1 MANVMSMPTRLS
13 VGTQRLVLIGA
24 PPLLE
29 GVLALSNPGGD
40 KLKLKSALVDLKDPQ
55 WGDPHVPLRLAVS
68 ARVAAGHAVQ
78 VPVTLAVDPRMPPG
92 DYAGELRIDGD
103 DSPREVLLK
112 VLEHREVAVAP
123 AGFELYGL
131 PGASLSVPAVVANLG
146 NVPFVL
152 PKAALVALG
161 EDAAVTQLFHVALAR
176 KGAEGHAAALD
187 AYAQLVA
194 AAEVDA
200 AKVVVGEGAGET
212 VAPGE
217 NRETS
222 FTFELPVRLARHRRY
237 HGSFAIGRAQC
248 TVDLE
253 VAADAPAVPTAPPA
267 VRPATTRLTT
277 RK

>member
-1 MANVMSMPTRLS
+1 MADVQSIRPRLS

-29 GVLALSNPGGD
+29 GVLALANPGGD
-40 KLKLKSALVDLKDPQ
+40 KLKLKSALVRLKDPQ

-68 ARVAAGHAVQ
+68 ARVAGGHAVQ

-92 DYAGELRIDGD
+92 DYAGELLFDGD
-103 DSPREVLLK
+103 DKPRAVLLK

-123 AGFELYGL
+123 AGFELYGH
-131 PGASLSVPAVVANLG
+131 PGASLTVPAVVANLG

-194 AAEVDA
+194 AAEVEA
-200 AKVVVGEGAGET
+200 AKVAVGAGAGE
-212 VAPGE
+212 AIPPGE
-217 NRETS
+217 SRETS
-222 FTFELPVRLARHRRY
+222 FTFELPARLARHRTY
-237 HGSFAIGRAQC
+237 HGSFTIGRAPC

-253 VAADAPAVPTAPPA
+253 VAADAPAVPPIAL
-267 VRPATTRLTT
+267 RPAATRLTT